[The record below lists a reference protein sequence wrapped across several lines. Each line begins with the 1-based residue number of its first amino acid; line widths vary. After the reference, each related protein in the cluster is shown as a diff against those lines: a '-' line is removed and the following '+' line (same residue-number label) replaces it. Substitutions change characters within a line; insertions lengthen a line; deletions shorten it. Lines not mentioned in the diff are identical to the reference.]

1 MTQNRTKHTV
11 DTKSRHFTATVQQD
25 YLEMSLMHDVHNYD
39 WWTGYAM
46 YTEAALIENSHHT
59 SATKIALNKR
69 TNIILYVERL
79 DRLISI
85 TR

>member
-1 MTQNRTKHTV
+1 
-11 DTKSRHFTATVQQD
+11 
-25 YLEMSLMHDVHNYD
+25 
-39 WWTGYAM
+39 M